1 VAGRKAQA
9 VALKLWVTVLIS
21 GMLLAVV
28 FISFSVAAQEP
39 WSTKDWHQWTE
50 KDCHQILTSSPWAKS
65 LGEGADETRRDRISY
80 VVQLLSA
87 LPIRQALAR
96 QWQIE
101 NRYDLM
107 NSDQRR
113 SADLRINEEIGQSYD
128 DRIVVRLLIVLVDD
142 PHPKNERVRNYFLLG
157 PRLIFQNGQSMQ
169 PRDTSD
175 DQVNSHGEGVSD
187 STFQRIRGG
196 KPLIE
201 PGDKKFKIDF
211 YDPYPWEYVF
221 DLRKMVY
228 HGKLEY

>member
-1 VAGRKAQA
+1 MPRRIASPLAF
-9 VALKLWVTVLIS
+9 ALAAAITLCALAS
-21 GMLLAVV
+21 LPLLAQ
-28 FISFSVAAQEP
+28 SSSPWVA
-39 WSTKDWHQWTE
+39 KDWHQWTE
-50 KDCHQILTSSPWAKS
+50 KDCHQILTFSPWAKS
-65 LGEGADETRRDRISY
+65 LGEGADEIQKERISY

-87 LPIRQALAR
+87 LPVRQALAR

-101 NRYDLM
+101 NHYELM
-107 NSDQRR
+107 TSDQRR
-113 SADLRINEEIGQSYD
+113 LADFRINEEMAQSYD

-169 PRDTSD
+169 PREMSD
-175 DQVNSHGEGVSD
+175 NQVNSRGEGFCD
-187 STFQRIRGG
+187 SMFQRVRGG

-211 YDPYPWEYVF
+211 YNPYPWEYVF
-221 DLRKMVY
+221 NLRKMVY